1 MNKIL
6 NIKFSTFFL
15 IILIFIPKI
24 NIIEIKGFYQGIRLE
39 DILITIYTLYLFK
52 SYSSPKIVVWG
63 KFFQFKYWIVI
74 LYLFSVSIF
83 FALINNI
90 ESRFIFILRAA
101 EYGILIIY
109 FNNYTEKLSTYI
121 NIFKCYIIINFILSC
136 LQNYGLVGSF
146 SSLGYLNT
154 DHFLNTRTYG
164 LSGGSW
170 EIGVL
175 INFSFIILLNFLKN
189 KNEILIYYLLSAII
203 LILAYGRA
211 NLLAFFVIS
220 IYLFFFKKEFL
231 KFKIMIIFSLAI
243 SILCILLIY
252 YLNAENSDYLKYLIN
267 YCNKVMKDIIFI
279 INGTYELI
287 TNNFAPETSQ
297 ATSDSVYS
305 FIYRLQ
311 HWKEIYSIFQ
321 TNDHHYFIGAGSPKI
336 YTESLL
342 VRIIT
347 SLGLLGMLIIVC
359 GLRNL
364 SIFYISVF
372 FVMGISLDLFI
383 SMKIFIFAILMLKI
397 NSINKDRLW
406 I

>member
-6 NIKFSTFFL
+6 NIKLSTIFL
-15 IILIFIPKI
+15 IILIFMPKI
-24 NIIEIKGFYQGIRLE
+24 NIIEIEGFYQGIRLE
-39 DILITIYTLYLFK
+39 DILITLYTVYLLK
-52 SYSSPKIVVWG
+52 SSSGSKQVIWG

-74 LYLFSVSIF
+74 LYLFSVSIIF
-83 FALINNI
+83 TLINNI
-90 ESRFIFILRAA
+90 GNNFIFILRAA

-154 DHFLNTRTYG
+154 EHILNARAYG

-170 EIGVL
+170 EMGVL

-203 LILAYGRA
+203 LILAYGRS

-231 KFKIMIIFSLAI
+231 KFKIMIIFLLII
-243 SILCILLIY
+243 SIMSILLIY
-252 YLNAENSDYLKYLIN
+252 YLDGENLEYLKHLIN
-267 YCNKVMKDIIFI
+267 YCNRVIKDIIFI
-279 INGTYELI
+279 INSTYDLI
-287 TNNFAPETSQ
+287 TNNFAPELSQ

-311 HWKEIYSIFQ
+311 HWKEIYKIFQ
-321 TNDHHYFIGAGSPKI
+321 INDHHYFIGAGSPKI
-336 YTESLL
+336 YTESIL

-347 SLGLLGMLIIVC
+347 SLGLLGALIIVC

-383 SMKIFIFAILMLKI
+383 SMKIFILTILMLKI
-397 NSINKDRLW
+397 DRINKDRL
-406 I
+406 